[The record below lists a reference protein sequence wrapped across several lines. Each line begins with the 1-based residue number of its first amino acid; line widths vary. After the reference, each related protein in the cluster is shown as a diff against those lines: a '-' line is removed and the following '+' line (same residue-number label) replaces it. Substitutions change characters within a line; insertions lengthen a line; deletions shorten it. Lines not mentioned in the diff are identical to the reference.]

1 MTYSFDKIYVGNLR
15 YRPSASDHTLRTPD
29 KEIRAV
35 KSYSIH
41 SDNYSGGMLALDG
54 GKVVTWHTFEIPEDA
69 ESLILSVN
77 LGFWFEGSTF
87 YVELDE

>member
-1 MTYSFDKIYVGNLR
+1 
-15 YRPSASDHTLRTPD
+15 
-29 KEIRAV
+29 
-35 KSYSIH
+35 
-41 SDNYSGGMLALDG
+41 MLALDG
-54 GKVVTWHTFEIPEDA
+54 GKFVTWHTFEIPEDV